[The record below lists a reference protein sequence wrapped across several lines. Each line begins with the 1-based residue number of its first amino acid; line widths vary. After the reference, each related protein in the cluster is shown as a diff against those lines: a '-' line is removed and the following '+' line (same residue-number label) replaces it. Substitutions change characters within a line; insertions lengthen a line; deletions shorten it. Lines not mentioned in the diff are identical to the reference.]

1 MFGFTHEQKT
11 ECKNSGIELCTERI
25 EGKEYVQKYEN
36 TVVKST
42 T

>member
-11 ECKNSGIELCTERI
+11 ECKNSGTELCIERI
-25 EGKEYVQKYEN
+25 EGNEYIKKYEN